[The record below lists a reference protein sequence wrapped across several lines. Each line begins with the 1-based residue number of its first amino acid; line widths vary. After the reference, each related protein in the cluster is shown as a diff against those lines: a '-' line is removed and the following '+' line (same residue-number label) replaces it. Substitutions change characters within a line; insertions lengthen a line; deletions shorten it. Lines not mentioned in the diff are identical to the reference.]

1 MNIQKL
7 ISIFSFIYKSESYT
21 IWSIIL
27 AFLFGYFIYSLL
39 LKKYFLAKRF
49 LIIGA
54 ITCGIL
60 RLVLAVAYSVVQ
72 GLLWASTDTSVAIA
86 LTPPFAPF
94 SYIAGYS
101 WIHFL
106 ITPTFT
112 IIGSLGLFYLLK
124 LINKIGHDR
133 FFYEEEYWLA
143 ALGCLAVG
151 FPNLILYFFISA
163 FLNVLAHII
172 AMVLKKEGRI
182 SLLYM
187 WPIAMIITIIFGNRL
202 AILTGLIQLKP

>member
-1 MNIQKL
+1 MLVI
-7 ISIFSFIYKSESYT
+7 IYSFIVIYFLYSLFLKKISVALNLLKVGVIGSGFLQ
-21 IWSIIL
+21 IIL
-27 AFLFGYFIYSLL
+27 ALSYS
-39 LKKYFLAKRF
+39 
-49 LIIGA
+49 II
-54 ITCGIL
+54 
-60 RLVLAVAYSVVQ
+60 Q
-72 GLLWASTDTSVAIA
+72 GLIWTNGDNSISKA
-86 LTPPFAPF
+86 LTPPFSSF
-94 SYIAGYS
+94 NYIAGYS
-101 WIHFL
+101 WAHFL
-106 ITPTFT
+106 KTPTFT
-112 IIGSLGLFYLLK
+112 IIGALGLFYLLK

>member
-1 MNIQKL
+1 MNIQIL
-7 ISIFSFIYKSESYT
+7 VRIFSFIYRAESHF
-21 IWSIIL
+21 ILIIALSSII
-27 AFLFGYFIYSLL
+27 GYIIYSLFF
-39 LKKYFLAKRF
+39 KKPFLAKRF
-49 LIIGA
+49 LITGTIICIISSIILA
-54 ITCGIL
+54 I
-60 RLVLAVAYSVVQ
+60 AYSVIQ
-72 GLLWASTDTSVAIA
+72 GLLWMSTNTSVAIA

-94 SYIAGYS
+94 NYIFSYS
-101 WIHFL
+101 WTHFL
-106 ITPTFT
+106 MPTSFT
-112 IIGSLGLFYLLK
+112 VLGSLSLFCLLK
-124 LINKIGHDR
+124 VINKLGHDR

-143 ALGCLAVG
+143 AIGCLAVG